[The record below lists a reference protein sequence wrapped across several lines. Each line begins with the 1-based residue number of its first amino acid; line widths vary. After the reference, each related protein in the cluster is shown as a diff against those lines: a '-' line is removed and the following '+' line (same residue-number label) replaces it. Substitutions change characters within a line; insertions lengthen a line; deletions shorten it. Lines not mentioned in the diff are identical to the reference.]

1 MKRRQLIKTTMAGTL
16 LCTLPDTAFP
26 TADNS
31 KNNPFKFCLNTS
43 TISGQKPGLLGYIK
57 IASKLGYDGVE
68 LWVRDVK
75 EHLDKGN
82 SAKQLKTFLNDHD
95 ISVEGA
101 IGFAPWLKGGNGMK
115 QMREEMEMMQSVGCK
130 RIAAPASGFKQGD
143 KLDFN
148 EAGERFFELLEI
160 GREVGIQ
167 PCLEFWGASP
177 VLWHMGQ
184 VLQIVSLA
192 NHPNTKILADV
203 YHMFRG
209 GSGFDTLKLLNGN
222 VLELFHMNDYPGN
235 IPRLEQNDADR
246 VYPGDGVAPLKKI
259 LTDLKNM
266 GGEKVLSLELFN
278 RSYWKQD
285 AGLVAKT
292 GLEKMKKLVSMLE

>member
-1 MKRRQLIKTTMAGTL
+1 MAGTL
-16 LCTLPDTAFP
+16 LSALPVASFP
-26 TADNS
+26 ITDS
-31 KNNPFKFCLNTS
+31 HKNKTFKFCLNTS
-43 TISGQKPGLLGYIK
+43 TISGQKPGLSGYIK
-57 IASKLGYDGVE
+57 TASKVGYDGIE

-75 EHLDKGN
+75 EYLN
-82 SAKQLKTFLNDHD
+82 SGKSSTSLKKFIEEHNL
-95 ISVEGA
+95 SVEGA
-101 IGFAPWLKGGNGMK
+101 IGFAPWLKGGEGMK
-115 QMREEMEMMQSVGCK
+115 QMREEMEMMQSIGCK

-143 KLDFN
+143 KLDFQ
-148 EAGERFFELLEI
+148 EAAERFFELLEI

-184 VLQIVSLA
+184 VLQIAALA
-192 NHPNTKILADV
+192 NHPNAKILADV

-209 GSGFDTLKLLNGN
+209 DSGFDSLKLLNGN

-246 VYPGDGVAPLKKI
+246 VYPGDGVAPLKEI

-278 RSYWKQD
+278 RGYWKED
-285 AGLVAKT
+285 AALVAKT
-292 GLEKMKKLVSMLE
+292 GLEKMKNLVSVLE